1 MGTGDGRILLARED
15 QQSQADE
22 SREKYKSGTE
32 HYRSQEVA
40 KERSVF
46 NFNPFASP
54 IALAEKS
61 FVNSEERIIY
71 HQVRTRAGGA
81 LFV

>member
-1 MGTGDGRILLARED
+1 MGMV
-15 QQSQADE
+15 
-22 SREKYKSGTE
+22 KYSVRGEGGSAKVKPTNKCGTE
-32 HYRSQEVA
+32 HSRSLKVA

-71 HQVRTRAGGA
+71 HQVDAHALSA